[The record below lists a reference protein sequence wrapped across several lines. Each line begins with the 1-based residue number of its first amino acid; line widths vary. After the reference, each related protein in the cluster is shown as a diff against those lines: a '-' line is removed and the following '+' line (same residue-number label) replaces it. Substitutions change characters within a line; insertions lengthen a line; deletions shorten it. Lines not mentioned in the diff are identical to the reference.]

1 MKMIQKIKSMKMK
14 KIIIFSSF
22 IMAIIK
28 FANGQSCDVYA
39 GTISALKNTVCAG
52 DSIHLMVIGS
62 NAPIQ
67 WQSSL
72 TPENFTDISGATDT
86 IYSAPASQTKYFRV
100 IANNG
105 VCADTSVA
113 FRIVVMPVPVVYFTW
128 SIMGLTVNFDASGFN
143 EIIYD
148 WNFGDGS
155 DSIKNDHIEHT
166 YDSSGTY
173 HVCLTVYNGS
183 NCSFTSCHDV
193 LVYPLGINY
202 ILNQNEFKVYPNPNK
217 GLFTIIFIREIISG
231 KIELFSI
238 TGQKICAE
246 NIRNN
251 SHTFNIKK
259 NGSQVY
265 MLIITTEKDVWKRK
279 IVVE

>member
-14 KIIIFSSF
+14 NIIIFSSL
-22 IMAIIK
+22 IMGMIE
-28 FANGQSCDVYA
+28 FVNGQPCNVHVGA
-39 GTISALKNTVCAG
+39 ISTLKDTVCVG
-52 DSIHLMVIGS
+52 DSIHLMINDS
-62 NAPIQ
+62 NAPVQ

-72 TPENFTDISGATDT
+72 TADNFTDIIGATDT
-86 IYSAPASQTKYFRV
+86 IYSVPAAQTKYFRV
-100 IANNG
+100 IANDG
-105 VCADTSVA
+105 VCTDTSVA

-128 SIMGLTVNFDASGFN
+128 SIMGLTVRFDASGFN

-155 DSIKNDHIEHT
+155 DSINNDHIEHT

-173 HVCLTVYNGS
+173 RVCLTGYNGS
-183 NCSFTSCHDV
+183 NCSFTFCHDV

-217 GLFTIIFIREIISG
+217 GVFTIIFNKEIISG

-246 NIRNN
+246 NIRND